1 MTEFTYGF
9 DDLEIAPGIMANG
22 EADFV
27 KKPNGT
33 FEMMGLTIY
42 WHRDMERLNIT
53 SDDHWLWQSIEKA
66 LIKYDE
72 TTGKLQDAYDNAE
85 EAEREYLRDQYY
97 DDKREERHLG
107 F

>member
-66 LIKYDE
+66 LIKSDDSTGILMDACEKEEEKEFDPDE
-72 TTGKLQDAYDNAE
+72 AR
-85 EAEREYLRDQYY
+85 ERRMEYQRIGL
-97 DDKREERHLG
+97 L
-107 F
+107 